1 MVFFFLFV
9 LWLFAPTSL
18 NCGRTAEARCP
29 PCYDDVLLGTFSGIA
44 GQGVAHSHIP
54 VLGWQAAVQVE
65 ARVYISFRVQLKETT
80 RQSLKCQSSCMESLR
95 TLLLLEAD
103 C

>member
-29 PCYDDVLLGTFSGIA
+29 PFYDDVLLGTFSGIA
-44 GQGVAHSHIP
+44 GQGVAHSHFP

-80 RQSLKCQSSCMESLR
+80 RQSLKCQSSCM
-95 TLLLLEAD
+95 
-103 C
+103 